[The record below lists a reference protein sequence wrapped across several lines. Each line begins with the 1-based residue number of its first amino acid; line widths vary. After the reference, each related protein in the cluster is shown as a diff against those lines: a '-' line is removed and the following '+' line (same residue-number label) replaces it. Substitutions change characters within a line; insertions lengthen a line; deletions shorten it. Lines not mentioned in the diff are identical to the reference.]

1 MQPNNESS
9 YTMAAYDEAASYIR
23 WHTPLEPRVGLILG
37 SGLSSMADQV
47 EDAHII
53 PYQDIPHFPTSTAPG
68 HVGRLIIG
76 VLAGAP
82 VCVMQG
88 RFHYYE
94 GYSLQQVTA
103 PVRVMK
109 LLGVETLILTN
120 AAGGLN
126 PDFAVGDLMLIEDHI
141 NFPGMAGHNPLR
153 GPNLEEFGTRFPSAN
168 RTYTKR
174 LRTLA
179 DEVAE
184 RQGIELR
191 HGVYAAV
198 AGPSF
203 ETPAEIRMLRML
215 GGDAVGM
222 STVHE
227 ALVARHADME
237 VLGVSTIT
245 NQAIDSLDAVDEP
258 THKEVLEAGKIVVP
272 KLSRLLLGILADL
285 A

>member
-1 MQPNNESS
+1 MQSNNELQF
-9 YTMAAYDEAASYIR
+9 TMVVYDEAASYIR
-23 WHTPLEPRVGLILG
+23 WHTPIAPRVGLILG
-37 SGLSSMADQV
+37 SGLNSLAEQV

-53 PYQDIPHFPTSTAPG
+53 PYSDIPGFPTSTAPG
-68 HVGRLIIG
+68 HKGRLVIG
-76 VLAGAP
+76 HLAGAS

-126 PDFAVGDLMLIEDHI
+126 PNFAVGDLMLIEDHI

-153 GPNLEEFGTRFPSAN
+153 GPNLEEFGPRFPSAN

-179 DEVAE
+179 DQVAAQ
-184 RQGIELR
+184 QGIGLR

-237 VLGVSTIT
+237 VLGISTIT

-258 THKEVLEAGKIVVP
+258 THEEVLEAGKIVVP
-272 KLSRLLLGILADL
+272 KLSRLLLGILTEL
-285 A
+285 T

>member
-1 MQPNNESS
+1 MQPNNEFP
-9 YTMAAYDEAASYIR
+9 YTMAVYDDAASYIR
-23 WHTPLEPRVGLILG
+23 WHTPIEPRVGLILG
-37 SGLSSMADQV
+37 SGLSSLADQV
-47 EDAHII
+47 EEAHII

-68 HVGRLIIG
+68 HKGRLIIG
-76 VLAGAP
+76 ILAGAP

-109 LLGVETLILTN
+109 LLGVEMLILTN

-126 PDFAVGDLMLIEDHI
+126 PDFAVGDLMVIEDHLNI
-141 NFPGMAGHNPLR
+141 PGMAGHNPLR
-153 GPNLEEFGTRFPSAN
+153 GPNLEEFGPRFPSAN

-174 LRTLA
+174 LRILA
-179 DEVAE
+179 AKVAAQE
-184 RQGIELR
+184 GIELR
-191 HGVYAAV
+191 HGIYAAV

-258 THKEVLEAGKIVVP
+258 THEEVLEAGEIVVP
-272 KLSRLLLGILADL
+272 KLSRLLLGVLAEL